1 MSNVHEHKI
10 RNIYA
15 DIANLDDDVISY
27 LRRKGINPLN
37 DRLVI
42 SDEIIQHI
50 LRDSKALAN
59 KGIPRDELVYAI
71 HNINNCNIYFD
82 DVKNNIWYVWQG
94 ATELYKIVF
103 DVNYSAKINKQ
114 KRLINRIATAGKI
127 RISVLN
133 MDTLHKINSP

>member
-15 DIANLDDDVISY
+15 DIASLDDNVISY

-37 DRLVI
+37 DRLVM
-42 SDEIIQHI
+42 SDERIQHI

-59 KGIPRDELVYAI
+59 KGIPRDELVDAV

-82 DVKNNIWYVWQG
+82 DVKITYDMYGKEQQNFIK
-94 ATELYKIVF
+94 LYLMLITPLKL
-103 DVNYSAKINKQ
+103 INK
-114 KRLINRIATAGKI
+114 KG
-127 RISVLN
+127 
-133 MDTLHKINSP
+133 

>member
-15 DIANLDDDVISY
+15 DIANLDD
-27 LRRKGINPLN
+27 N
-37 DRLVI
+37 
-42 SDEIIQHI
+42 
-50 LRDSKALAN
+50 
-59 KGIPRDELVYAI
+59 
-71 HNINNCNIYFD
+71 
-82 DVKNNIWYVWQG
+82 VKNNIWYVWQG

-127 RISVLN
+127 SISVLN
-133 MDTLHKINSP
+133 MDTLHKIK

>member
-15 DIANLDDDVISY
+15 DIASLDDNVISY

-37 DRLVI
+37 DRLVM
-42 SDEIIQHI
+42 SDERIQHI

-59 KGIPRDELVYAI
+59 KGIPRDELVDAV

-114 KRLINRIATAGKI
+114 RRLINRITTAGKL
-127 RISVLN
+127 V
-133 MDTLHKINSP
+133 

>member
-27 LRRKGINPLN
+27 LRKKGINPLN

-42 SDEIIQHI
+42 SDERIQHI

-59 KGIPRDELVYAI
+59 KGIPRDELVDAI

-82 DVKNNIWYVWQG
+82 DVKNNIRYVWQG

-114 KRLINRIATAGKI
+114 KRLINRIATTGKL
-127 RISVLN
+127 V
-133 MDTLHKINSP
+133 

>member
-15 DIANLDDDVISY
+15 DIANLDDNVISY

-37 DRLVI
+37 DRLVM
-42 SDEIIQHI
+42 SDERIQHI

-103 DVNYSAKINKQ
+103 DVNYSAKINQQ
-114 KRLINRIATAGKI
+114 KRLINRIATAGKL
-127 RISVLN
+127 V
-133 MDTLHKINSP
+133 

>member
-15 DIANLDDDVISY
+15 DIANLDDNVISY

-37 DRLVI
+37 DRLVM
-42 SDEIIQHI
+42 SDERIQHI

-59 KGIPRDELVYAI
+59 KGIPRDELVDAV

-94 ATELYKIVF
+94 ATEVYKIVF
-103 DVNYSAKINKQ
+103 DVNYSAKINQ
-114 KRLINRIATAGKI
+114 PKRLINRIATAGKI
-127 RISVLN
+127 SISVLN
-133 MDTLHKINSP
+133 MDTLYKIK

>member
-103 DVNYSAKINKQ
+103 DVNYSAKINQQ
-114 KRLINRIATAGKI
+114 KRLINRIATAGKL
-127 RISVLN
+127 V
-133 MDTLHKINSP
+133 

>member
-42 SDEIIQHI
+42 SDERIQHI

-59 KGIPRDELVYAI
+59 KGIPRDELVDAI

-103 DVNYSAKINKQ
+103 DVNYSAKINK
-114 KRLINRIATAGKI
+114 
-127 RISVLN
+127 
-133 MDTLHKINSP
+133 